1 MIIVSPSV
9 LSANFLDLRAD
20 IEKLNKSKAQWLH
33 YDVMDGNFVPNISF
47 GPSILKDVK
56 KISPLFMDVHLMVTD
71 PDYYTDV
78 FYQAGADLITFH
90 FEATKGID
98 ESLRLIRKI
107 KSLGIQSGISIKPK
121 TKPEEIE
128 PLLKEVDLVLVMSV
142 EPGFGGQSFLES
154 AYNKVKYLKNYK
166 DIHHLNYYIE
176 VDGGV
181 NDVTGPKLLEIGT
194 DVLVTG
200 SYLMKGNPEDN
211 LKKLNK

>member
-1 MIIVSPSV
+1 MGI
-9 LSANFLDLRAD
+9 LSDKLYDL
-20 IEKLNKSKAQWLH
+20 E
-33 YDVMDGNFVPNISF
+33 
-47 GPSILKDVK
+47 VK
-56 KISPLFMDVHLMVTD
+56 KDKDLYENDDT
-71 PDYYTDV
+71 YGYK
-78 FYQAGADLITFH
+78 QAENKEEKSNKWRLLDK
-90 FEATKGID
+90 EKYWD
-98 ESLRLIRKI
+98 ELD
-107 KSLGIQSGISIKPK
+107 

-154 AYNKVKYLKNYK
+154 AYDKVKYLKNYK

-211 LKKLNK
+211 LKKLNKYMWLNPHLYLSLNK

>member
-1 MIIVSPSV
+1 MIVSASLLAFNFTN
-9 LSANFLDLRAD
+9 LSKDFETINNLV
-20 IEKLNKSKAQWLH
+20 EWLH

-211 LKKLNK
+211 LKKLSK

>member
-1 MIIVSPSV
+1 MIVSASLLAFNFTN
-9 LSANFLDLRAD
+9 LSKDFETINNLV
-20 IEKLNKSKAQWLH
+20 EWLH

-166 DIHHLNYYIE
+166 DILNF
-176 VDGGV
+176 
-181 NDVTGPKLLEIGT
+181 
-194 DVLVTG
+194 
-200 SYLMKGNPEDN
+200 LMKESD
-211 LKKLNK
+211 

>member
-1 MIIVSPSV
+1 MKNKKIIVGVIILIVIAIIVGTV
-9 LSANFLDLRAD
+9 L
-20 IEKLNKSKAQWLH
+20 
-33 YDVMDGNFVPNISF
+33 
-47 GPSILKDVK
+47 IL
-56 KISPLFMDVHLMVTD
+56 
-71 PDYYTDV
+71 
-78 FYQAGADLITFH
+78 Q
-90 FEATKGID
+90 
-98 ESLRLIRKI
+98 ES
-107 KSLGIQSGISIKPK
+107 K